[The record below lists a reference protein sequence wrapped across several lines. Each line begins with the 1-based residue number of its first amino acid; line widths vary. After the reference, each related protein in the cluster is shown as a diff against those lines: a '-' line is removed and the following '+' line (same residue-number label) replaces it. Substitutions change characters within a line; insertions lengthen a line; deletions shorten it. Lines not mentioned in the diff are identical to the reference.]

1 MQSHFKKTLL
11 IGGNGFIGA
20 ELAQALHAT
29 QRSISV
35 VSRSPNRNPLLDDS
49 ITYHQGNFG
58 DLAFISPLIAEHDEI
73 VHLAYAS
80 VPNTSFENPLT
91 DLQENLTPSVQLFLE
106 TAKLGKRLLLVS
118 SGGTVYGEACY
129 IPISEVHP
137 KHPIS
142 PYGLTKLTLENY
154 ANLYSV
160 THGLEYMV
168 VRPGNAYGIGQ
179 TPFKGQGFV
188 ATAIA
193 SARLGKPI
201 KIFGLNGSVRDYI
214 YITDLANAIVSTL
227 TSGRPS
233 ESYNI
238 GTGVGYNN
246 LELINH
252 INTLLQVKNY
262 APLKVEHLPSRPF
275 DVKCNVLDYA
285 KLNHHTGWQ
294 PLVSLE
300 QGLSMTI
307 DSMFL

>member
-1 MQSHFKKTLL
+1 MQSQLKKTLL

-20 ELAQALHAT
+20 ALARALHAT
-29 QRSISV
+29 QRNVSV
-35 VSRSPNRNPLLDDS
+35 VSRSSNKNPLLDAS
-49 ITYHQGNFG
+49 IAYHQGNFG
-58 DLAFISPLIAEHDEI
+58 DLAFISPLIAAHDEI

-106 TAKLGKRLLLVS
+106 TAKLSKRLLLVS
-118 SGGTVYGEACY
+118 SGGTIYGEACY

-142 PYGLTKLTLENY
+142 PYGLTKLALENY

-160 THGLEYMV
+160 THGLKYTV
-168 VRPGNAYGIGQ
+168 VRPSNAYGIGQ

-193 SARLGKPI
+193 SARLGKAI

-214 YITDLANAIVSTL
+214 YITDLANAIASAL
-227 TSGRPS
+227 TAGRAN
-233 ESYNI
+233 ECYNI
-238 GTGVGYNN
+238 GTGIGYNN
-246 LELINH
+246 LEVINH
-252 INTLLQVKNY
+252 INTLLRIKHH
-262 APLKVEHLPSRPF
+262 APLKVEHVPSRPF

-307 DSMFL
+307 DSLFL